1 MTTDLWM
8 LLASAGLTWVLIML
22 VANAKLMSNGLAW
35 GFGNHESAPEIGGWL
50 ARAKRAS
57 DNMNENLPL
66 FAVAVIVVHLAGKAD
81 ATSALGAQIFLAGRV
96 AHALVYI
103 AGIPFLRT
111 GVWTVSI
118 VGLGMVVSVLF

>member
-22 VANAKLMSNGLAW
+22 VANVKLMNNGLAW
-35 GFGNHESAPEIGGWL
+35 GFGNHESVPELDGWL

-96 AHALVYI
+96 AHALTYI

-111 GVWTVSI
+111 GMWTVAI